1 MTSTPRERLT
11 DAAFALF
18 AERGFHETTVDDVV
32 ARAGVGRTTFFRA
45 FSAKEDV
52 IFPDHEALVA
62 QVQERLAASSDA
74 PALAAASDAAGLVL
88 EHYLAEGDR
97 ARLRYRIT
105 RQVAALRDR
114 EAASQLPY
122 HRAFRVFLRD
132 LTGESEASDLRAEL
146 LAGAVVTAHN
156 HVLRRWLRGHT
167 EADAARAELGRAMA
181 EVALWATPSAPTDL
195 APVQE
200 TAIVVVRSTRPVD
213 ELLPALRAAAAEPGA
228 AHAPGSTA

>member
-1 MTSTPRERLT
+1 MGRVTSTPRERLT

-32 ARAGVGRTTFFRA
+32 ARAGVGRTTFFRV
-45 FSAKEDV
+45 FSGKEDAV
-52 IFPDHEALVA
+52 FPDHEALVA
-62 QVQERLAASSDA
+62 RVEERLATSET
-74 PALAAASDAAGLVL
+74 PALQAAADAAGLVL

-122 HRAFRVFLRD
+122 HRTFRVFLRR

-167 EADAARAELGRAMA
+167 DAAGARAELGRAMA
-181 EVALWATPSAPTDL
+181 EVGRWAAPSGSPASP
-195 APVQE
+195 PPE
-200 TAIVVVRSTRPVD
+200 TEIVVVRSSRPVE
-213 ELLPALRAAAAEPGA
+213 ELLPALWAAAGEP
-228 AHAPGSTA
+228 TT